1 MWKWSLNSKPCNI
14 PEGFSVEEQVKQ
26 LMADILNLDL
36 DSIDGSTSKDTTAS
50 WDSLS
55 HINLIVALEQE
66 FQVSFE
72 VSEIES
78 MLSYSDI
85 LETLEKKLQA

>member
-1 MWKWSLNSKPCNI
+1 L
-14 PEGFSVEEQVKQ
+14 EDQ
-26 LMADILNLDL
+26 LRHVMGDILNLDPN
-36 DSIDGSTSKDTTAS
+36 SIDESTAQDGTAS

-66 FQVSFE
+66 FQVSFD

-78 MLSYSDI
+78 MLSFSDI
-85 LETLEKKLQA
+85 LDTLGKKLQA

>member
-1 MWKWSLNSKPCNI
+1 M
-14 PEGFSVEEQVKQ
+14 EEHVKQ
-26 LMADILNLDL
+26 LMADILNVDL
-36 DSIDGSTSKDTTAS
+36 DVIDGSTSKDNTAS

-66 FQVSFE
+66 FQVSFD

-78 MLSYSDI
+78 MMSYSDI
-85 LETLEKKLQA
+85 VGALERKLQN

>member
-1 MWKWSLNSKPCNI
+1 
-14 PEGFSVEEQVKQ
+14 VEDQVKQ
-26 LMADILNLDL
+26 VMADVLNIDM
-36 DSIDGSTSKDTTAS
+36 DSIDGSTSKDNTDS

-55 HINLIVALEQE
+55 HINMIVALEQE
-66 FQVSFE
+66 FQVSFD

-85 LETLEKKLQA
+85 VETLGRKLKI

>member
-1 MWKWSLNSKPCNI
+1 M
-14 PEGFSVEEQVKQ
+14 EEQVRRV
-26 LMADILNLDL
+26 MADVLELDPKG
-36 DSIDGSTSKDTTAS
+36 IDDSTSKDRTAS

-66 FQVSFE
+66 FQVSFD
-72 VSEIES
+72 VGEIES

-85 LETLEKKLQA
+85 LDTLDRKLQA

>member
-1 MWKWSLNSKPCNI
+1 M
-14 PEGFSVEEQVKQ
+14 EEQVRQ
-26 LMADILNLDL
+26 VMGDVLNLDPG
-36 DSIDGSTSKDTTAS
+36 SIDGSTSKDSTAS

-66 FQVSFE
+66 FQVSFD

-78 MLSYSDI
+78 MLGYSDI
-85 LETLEKKLQA
+85 LETLERKIHA

>member
-1 MWKWSLNSKPCNI
+1 
-14 PEGFSVEEQVKQ
+14 VEEQVRQ
-26 LMADILNLDL
+26 VMGDVLNLDPG
-36 DSIDGSTSKDTTAS
+36 SIDGSTSKDSTAS

-66 FQVSFE
+66 FQVSFD

-78 MLSYSDI
+78 MLGYSDI
-85 LETLEKKLQA
+85 LETLERKIHA